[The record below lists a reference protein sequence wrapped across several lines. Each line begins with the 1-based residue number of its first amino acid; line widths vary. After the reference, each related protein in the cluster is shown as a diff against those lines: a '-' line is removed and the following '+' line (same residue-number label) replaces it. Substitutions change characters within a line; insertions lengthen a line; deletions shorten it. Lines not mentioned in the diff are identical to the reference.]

1 MSSSSK
7 AASINEHFERLVQ
20 KLDAPLIPFYP
31 KISAKTAEGKGK
43 IETKNSMFLMTT
55 RIGRTQKHTK

>member
-20 KLDAPLIPFYP
+20 KLDAPPIPFYP
-31 KISAKTAEGKGK
+31 NKSAITAEEKDK
-43 IETKNSMFLMTT
+43 IETKNIQCSL
-55 RIGRTQKHTK
+55 